1 MGFWGGFGGGIVDFG
16 LGEGIFYFGGGIIL
30 ELNGLK
36 LPVFGCKW
44 IKLVYLVCFC
54 ARNMG
59 YSVLFL
65 ILE

>member
-1 MGFWGGFGGGIVDFG
+1 VSFEGVLGVGSLILGWEMGFISFCRGM
-16 LGEGIFYFGGGIIL
+16 IL

-36 LPVFGCKW
+36 LPVFGCNW

-59 YSVLFL
+59 YLVLFL